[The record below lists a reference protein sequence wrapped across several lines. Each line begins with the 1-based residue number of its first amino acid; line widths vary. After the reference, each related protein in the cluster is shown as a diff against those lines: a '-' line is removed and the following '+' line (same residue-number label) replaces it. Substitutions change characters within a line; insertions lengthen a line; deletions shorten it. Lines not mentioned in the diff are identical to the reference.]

1 MIGNSKI
8 CSAWWERGRQG
19 EKMGNKR
26 SKEVNGEGERTEIE
40 GLVATL
46 DRCSS
51 CRTVRDDSI

>member
-1 MIGNSKI
+1 MEIAKAVAHGGK
-8 CSAWWERGRQG
+8 EGGRRK
-19 EKMGNKR
+19 KMGNKR
-26 SKEVNGEGERTEIE
+26 SKEVSREGERTEIE